1 MLIFNHFSPNLPS
14 FTGFQRFSF
23 VFHTFFTWVTKL
35 YRFWAHWTTS
45 DQIGSSFTEF
55 YRVLPSFTE
64 FYRVWSR
71 FTTCSLGFTE
81 FLRFY
86 QGPVSSKTSSNRSI
100 WSLFLCKKK
109 LSQVFLQLQY
119 SFNEEI
125 HLLHGPPFFLIKKT
139 KRKPKKRKKV
149 SCFFYLEKPRKL
161 FFLFLLATIT

>member
-64 FYRVWSR
+64 FDHVSPRVPWVLLS
-71 FTTCSLGFTE
+71 FLGFTKAQ
-81 FLRFY
+81 FPQKLHQIVRFD
-86 QGPVSSKTSSNRSI
+86 R
-100 WSLFLCKKK
+100 F
-109 LSQVFLQLQY
+109 
-119 SFNEEI
+119 FNA
-125 HLLHGPPFFLIKKT
+125 KKT
-139 KRKPKKRKKV
+139 FPIVFATSIFVQRRDPSPSRTA
-149 SCFFYLEKPRKL
+149 FF
-161 FFLFLLATIT
+161 FN